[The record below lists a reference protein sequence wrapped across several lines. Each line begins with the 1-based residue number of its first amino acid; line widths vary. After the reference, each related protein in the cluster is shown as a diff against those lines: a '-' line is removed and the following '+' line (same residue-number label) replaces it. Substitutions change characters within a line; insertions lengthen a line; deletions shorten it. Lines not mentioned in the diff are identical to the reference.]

1 VVCNVDAALITT
13 ADQARDAL
21 IRQVTGSVQWDK
33 SVRALIALGV
43 RNFVEVGPG
52 KVLCGLIRQIDRS
65 SACVNVEDEASLQK
79 TANNFS
85 SASPKPD

>member
-1 VVCNVDAALITT
+1 MT
-13 ADQARDAL
+13 AEPAGADGDFGSAQYWVKH
-21 IRQVTGSVQWDK
+21 IRQPVRFAD
-33 SVRALIALGV
+33 SVRNLQTRGTTH
-43 RNFVEVGPG
+43 FVEVGPG

>member
-1 VVCNVDAALITT
+1 
-13 ADQARDAL
+13 
-21 IRQVTGSVQWDK
+21 
-33 SVRALIALGV
+33 V